1 MKTYNREFFIPESY
15 KLLANSPALGFA
27 AYGIAEPRAV
37 ALIFSG
43 KSNKPRSHYRFASV
57 EKRDAYINEQ
67 LSALEKSAADKLAK
81 REIKKQLSAA
91 HDVKP
96 GDIFRASWGYDQ
108 TNIDFYQV
116 LSVSGVMAKISQIK
130 EISEN
135 DPRLFMQG
143 VSVPMPGAFIGRVL
157 NKKIQRYSEDSEPY
171 FNINSFTSARRFKP
185 AAVIDGKAIF
195 EPSAW
200 TAYA

>member
-1 MKTYNREFFIPESY
+1 MKTYNREFFIPANYE
-15 KLLANSPALGFA
+15 LLANSPELGFA

-43 KSNKPRSHYRFASV
+43 KSNKPRLHYRFASV

-96 GDIFRASWGYDQ
+96 GDIFRCSWGYDQ

-116 LSVSGVMAKISQIK
+116 LSVSGQMAKISQIRD
-130 EISEN
+130 ISE
-135 DPRLFMQG
+135 DSRECFMQG
-143 VSVPMPGAFIGRVL
+143 ESVPMPGAFIGSIL
-157 NKKIQRYSEDSEPY
+157 SKKVQRYSEDSEPY
-171 FNINSFTSARRFKP
+171 FKINSFSCARRFKP